1 MIYCDSHMHSAF
13 SSDSDADMEA
23 MIQSAI
29 NMQLKTICFTEHLDM
44 DYPSDP
50 PKFQVDIE
58 SYEKRFFQL
67 KDKYINQIELLYG
80 IELGLMPYLASRY
93 DQFVNAHPFDYVI
106 GSTHLVD
113 GMDPYYPDFFNI
125 NDKETGVRKYF
136 QTVIDNTKAF
146 DNFMSYGHIDYV
158 IRYAPGT
165 NQDYSY
171 ANYQDILDELFTTL
185 IRHDK
190 ALEIN
195 TAGFKYGLGQP
206 HPQIDVLRRFREMGG
221 ERITIGSDA
230 HKPEH
235 IAFDFTRTEEILKSL
250 CFKYYLIYKEQKPIE
265 IEV

>member
-1 MIYCDSHMHSAF
+1 
-13 SSDSDADMEA
+13 
-23 MIQSAI
+23 
-29 NMQLKTICFTEHLDM
+29 
-44 DYPSDP
+44 
-50 PKFQVDIE
+50 
-58 SYEKRFFQL
+58 
-67 KDKYINQIELLYG
+67 
-80 IELGLMPYLASRY
+80 
-93 DQFVNAHPFDYVI
+93 
-106 GSTHLVD
+106 
-113 GMDPYYPDFFNI
+113 
-125 NDKETGVRKYF
+125 
-136 QTVIDNTKAF
+136 
-146 DNFMSYGHIDYV
+146 MSYGHIDYV

-171 ANYQDILDELFTTL
+171 SNYQYILDELFSTL

-250 CFKYYLIYKEQKPIE
+250 RC
-265 IEV
+265 V